1 MTLVATTAPLQAV
14 VYALAAGGAAAVVL
28 TRDPLRQIVVSGIY
42 GYGLVALFMVL
53 QAPDVALSMLVV
65 SSVAYPL
72 VVLVAITR
80 TRKRGPRVS
89 KGDT

>member
-14 VYALAAGGAAAVVL
+14 VYVLAAAGAAAVVL

-72 VVLVAITR
+72 VVLVAISR
-80 TRKRGPRVS
+80 TRDPGGRGR
-89 KGDT
+89 KDDN